1 MKDSSNRF
9 KMEMMPVKII
19 LLGPP
24 GAGKGTQAKSIS
36 NRYSIPHIS
45 TGDIF
50 RRNIS
55 ENTPLGIE
63 AKKYMDNGHLVPDE
77 VTINMVKDR
86 LQADDCKKGYLL
98 DGFPRTVSQAEALQE
113 FLNQRNEA
121 LDTALL
127 IEVARDYILER
138 MTGRRVCPSCG
149 ASYHVKFNPPVNGKC
164 ELCGSDVV
172 QRKDDTA
179 ETVKER
185 LDVYEN
191 ETQPLIDFYKNI
203 NLLSTVNGT
212 KAINEVFESICDI
225 LGNK

>member
-1 MKDSSNRF
+1 MKI
-9 KMEMMPVKII
+9 V

-50 RRNIS
+50 RKNIS

-63 AKKYMDNGHLVPDE
+63 AKKYIDNGQLVPDQ
-77 VTINMVKDR
+77 VTIDMVKDR
-86 LQADDCKKGYLL
+86 LQQDDCKNGYLL
-98 DGFPRTVSQAEALQE
+98 DGFPRTVHQAEALDN
-113 FLNQRNEA
+113 FLTEREESI
-121 LDTALL
+121 DTALL
-127 IEVARDYILER
+127 IEVPKEFILER

-149 ASYHVKFNPPVNGKC
+149 ASYHIKFNPPTNDGKC
-164 ELCGSDVV
+164 DLCGSDVI
-172 QRKDDTA
+172 QRKDDTE

-191 ETQPLIDFYKNI
+191 QTQPLIDFYKNKKQ
-203 NLLSTVNGT
+203 LSVVDGT
-212 KAINEVFESICDI
+212 QAINEVFESICKI
-225 LGNK
+225 LGSDK

>member
-1 MKDSSNRF
+1 MKI
-9 KMEMMPVKII
+9 V

-36 NRYSIPHIS
+36 NKYSIPHIS

-50 RRNIS
+50 RKNIS

-63 AKKYMDNGHLVPDE
+63 AKSYMDNGQLVPDE

-86 LQADDCKKGYLL
+86 LKQDDCCNGYLL
-98 DGFPRTVSQAEALQE
+98 DGFPRTVVQADALNS
-113 FLNQRNEA
+113 FLIERGEQ

-127 IEVARDYILER
+127 IKVPNEFILER

-149 ASYHVKFNPPVNGKC
+149 ASYHVKFNPPTSEGKC
-164 ELCGSDVV
+164 DLCGSEVI
-172 QRKDDTA
+172 QRKDDTV

-185 LDVYEN
+185 LDVYEK
-191 ETQPLIDFYKNI
+191 ETQPLIEFYGEKQ
-203 NLLSTVNGT
+203 LLSAVDGT
-212 KAINEVFESICDI
+212 KAINEVFRGICEI
-225 LGNK
+225 LGNDK

>member
-1 MKDSSNRF
+1 
-9 KMEMMPVKII
+9 MPVKII
-19 LLGPP
+19 LLGAP

-36 NRYSIPHIS
+36 NKYSIPHIS

-50 RRNIS
+50 RKNIS

-63 AKKYMDNGHLVPDE
+63 AKSYMDNGQLVPDE

-86 LQADDCKKGYLL
+86 LQQEDCKQGYLL
-98 DGFPRTVSQAEALQE
+98 DGFPRTVSQAEALQD
-113 FLNQRNEA
+113 FLDSRNES

-127 IEVARDYILER
+127 IEVPRDFILER

-149 ASYHVKFNPPVNGKC
+149 ASYHIKFNPAANGKC

-172 QRKDDTA
+172 QRKDDTE

-185 LDVYEN
+185 LDVYEKQ
-191 ETQPLIDFYKNI
+191 TQPLIDFYKDK
-203 NLLSTVNGT
+203 NLLSTVDGT
-212 KAINEVFESICDI
+212 QAINKVFESICKV

>member
-1 MKDSSNRF
+1 MKI
-9 KMEMMPVKII
+9 V

-50 RRNIS
+50 RKNIS
-55 ENTPLGIE
+55 EETPLGIE
-63 AKKYMDNGHLVPDE
+63 AKRYMDNGQLVPDE

-86 LQADDCKKGYLL
+86 LTWDDCKNGYLL
-98 DGFPRTVSQAEALQE
+98 DGFPRTVIQAEALQE
-113 FLNQRNEA
+113 FLAGRNEQ

-127 IEVARDYILER
+127 IEVPMGFILER

-149 ASYHVKFNPPVNGKC
+149 ASYHIKFNPSNTDGVC
-164 ELCGSDVV
+164 DVCGSEIV
-172 QRKDDTA
+172 QRKDDTE

-185 LDVYEN
+185 LDVYERQ
-191 ETQPLIDFYKNI
+191 TQPLIDFYKKI
-203 NLLSTVNGT
+203 NLLSTVDGT
-212 KAINEVFESICDI
+212 KAINSVFENICDI
-225 LGNK
+225 LGSVN

>member
-1 MKDSSNRF
+1 M
-9 KMEMMPVKII
+9 KII

-50 RRNIS
+50 RKNIS

-63 AKKYMDNGHLVPDE
+63 AKSYMDNGQLVPDE

-86 LQADDCKKGYLL
+86 LQQDDCKNGYLL
-98 DGFPRTVSQAEALQE
+98 DGFPRTVHQAEALDN
-113 FLNQRNEA
+113 FLTEREESI
-121 LDTALL
+121 DTALL
-127 IEVARDYILER
+127 IEVPKEFILER

-149 ASYHVKFNPPVNGKC
+149 ASYHIKFNPPANDGKC
-164 ELCGSDVV
+164 DLCGSDVI
-172 QRKDDTA
+172 QRKDDTE

-191 ETQPLIDFYKNI
+191 QTQPLIDFYKNKKQ
-203 NLLSTVNGT
+203 LSVVDGT
-212 KAINEVFESICDI
+212 QAITRSLRVSV
-225 LGNK
+225 KY

>member
-1 MKDSSNRF
+1 MKI
-9 KMEMMPVKII
+9 V

-50 RRNIS
+50 RKNIS

-63 AKKYMDNGHLVPDE
+63 AKSYMDNGQLVPDE
-77 VTINMVKDR
+77 VTIKMVKDR
-86 LQADDCKKGYLL
+86 LQQDDCKNGYLL
-98 DGFPRTVSQAEALQE
+98 DGFPRTVHQAEALDN
-113 FLNQRNEA
+113 FLTEREESI
-121 LDTALL
+121 DTALL
-127 IEVARDYILER
+127 IEVPKEFILER

-149 ASYHVKFNPPVNGKC
+149 ASYHIKFNPPTNDGKC
-164 ELCGSDVV
+164 DLCGSDVI
-172 QRKDDTA
+172 QRKDDTE

-191 ETQPLIDFYKNI
+191 QTQPLIDFYKNKKQ
-203 NLLSTVNGT
+203 LSVVDGT
-212 KAINEVFESICDI
+212 QAINEVFESICKI
-225 LGNK
+225 LGSDK

>member
-1 MKDSSNRF
+1 
-9 KMEMMPVKII
+9 MPVKII

-36 NRYSIPHIS
+36 NRYLIPHIS

-50 RRNIS
+50 RKNIS

-86 LQADDCKKGYLL
+86 LQETDCIGGYLL
-98 DGFPRTVSQAEALQE
+98 DGFPRTVSQAEALQQ
-113 FLNQRNEA
+113 FLTEKNDS

-127 IEVARDYILER
+127 IQVPREYILDR

-149 ASYHVKFNPPVNGKC
+149 ASYHIKFNPPVDGKC
-164 ELCGSDVV
+164 ELCGAEVV
-172 QRKDDTA
+172 QRKDDTE

-185 LDVYEN
+185 LDVYEK
-191 ETQPLIDFYKNI
+191 ETQPLIDFYREK
-203 NLLSTVNGT
+203 NLLSEVDGT
-212 KAINEVFESICDI
+212 KAINEVFEDICKI
-225 LGNK
+225 LGSK